1 MSEKESWRT
10 YDDFLMQGTLDR
22 YTKLWAR
29 YELFQ
34 RVVDLP
40 GDIVECGV
48 LNGGGVLYWARLLQV
63 FNPLSQR
70 KVIGFDTFEGYP
82 ESMKGEQ
89 DKKTSDSFLKAAQYT
104 GASPEKIMET
114 AAALGL
120 DRWIELVK
128 GDATVAIK
136 KYVQE
141 NIGFRAALLN
151 LDFDIY
157 EPTLAALECLYYR
170 VVPRGIIAF
179 DEYAVHQ
186 WGEALAV
193 DEFFKGKNIVLKAF
207 PWGFSPTA
215 YMVKDEPRTFTD
227 GHGLKT

>member
-1 MSEKESWRT
+1 MSEKESWRA
-10 YDDFLMQGTLDR
+10 YDDFVMYGTLDR
-22 YTKLWAR
+22 FTKLWAR

-34 RVVDLP
+34 AVADMP

-82 ESMKGEQ
+82 NSMKGDQ
-89 DKKTSDSFLKAAQYT
+89 DKKTSDSFLKAAQYN
-104 GASPEKIMET
+104 GASPEQIM
-114 AAALGL
+114 AAAASLGL
-120 DRWIELVK
+120 DHRIELVK

-136 KYVQE
+136 EYIQKNV
-141 NIGFRAALLN
+141 GFRAALVN

-157 EPTLAALECLYYR
+157 EPTLAALENLYPI
-170 VVPRGIIAF
+170 VIPGGVIAF

-186 WGEALAV
+186 WGEAKAV
-193 DEFFKGKNIVLKAF
+193 DEFFTGKNATLKAF

-215 YMVKDEPRTFTD
+215 YMVKT
-227 GHGLKT
+227 